1 MRLSPDITPCLFWIY
16 IYIYYIDS
24 IYTDIGVSVFDV
36 SMDVDGCFDI
46 YRYRCFGIRCF
57 DGCRWMFDIYI
68 YRCFDIFISM
78 FRYSYRCF
86 DTRIG
91 ISIFLWINT
100 VHFDAYVSIDVD
112 VSIFSRCFDI
122 YIYSDSVCIDIFMC
136 AHISMSIDIFRCP
149 CTDVYADIAVD
160 AFRCCYILRS
170 ISIF

>member
-16 IYIYYIDS
+16 IYIISIRYIPISVFRYSMFRWMSMDVS
-24 IYTDIGVSVFDV
+24 IYTDIGVSVYDV
-36 SMDVDGCFDI
+36 SMDVDGCS
-46 YRYRCFGIRCF
+46 
-57 DGCRWMFDIYI
+57 IYI